1 MGALLIHVQLAFHQC
16 PLVLF
21 GRAVLYPYILQHV
34 LLVGVATNQ
43 VQDIVLGFPE
53 PHEILLGPLLS
64 LSRSVWMASHP
75 LGMLTTLHSL
85 VLVWFSW
92 WAAWTMLQHTLFYKS
107 RELKHDLL
115 LL

>member
-1 MGALLIHVQLAFHQC
+1 MLYPFIPQ
-16 PLVLF
+16 LVL
-21 GRAVLYPYILQHV
+21 I
-34 LLVGVATNQ
+34 VGLAMAL
-43 VQDIVLGFPE
+43 VQDFAIGSVE

-92 WAAWTMLQHTLFYKS
+92 WAAWTTLQHTLFFKS